1 MKRNPKLSCLALFLA
16 AAMALSA
23 TACTGPTEK
32 TGVGAAG
39 NTAAAREPN
48 SVGSTVVAED
58 RGMYQMGEPVRYTY
72 MGVEMEYTVENME
85 IFDRYTQANLPEDA
99 FGPMA
104 PNNEKFILLDVRI
117 RKVSGP
123 PLQQEGNFDE
133 YSNINDLMLCNQDI
147 LDVIDSEDP
156 SNFLR
161 PEIRYFDGGSEVDE
175 HGKGYEYYWLD
186 PGEEKVFQVGWCLQ
200 GPLEGRGPAPAGYL
214 NDTNGLALCIGVDS
228 NVDKGRF
235 IHLEAKSLI

>member
-1 MKRNPKLSCLALFLA
+1 MKRNPKILWLSVFLVVAL
-16 AAMALSA
+16 ALSA
-23 TACTGPTEK
+23 TGCTGPTEK
-32 TGVGAAG
+32 ASVGAAG
-39 NTAAAREPN
+39 NTAAAEAPDA
-48 SVGSTVVAED
+48 VGSTVVAED

-72 MGVEMEYTVENME
+72 GGVEMEYTVENME
-85 IFDRYTQANLPEDA
+85 IFERYTQANLSEDA

-133 YSNINDLMLCNQDI
+133 YSNINDLTLCNQDI

-156 SNFLR
+156 TNFLR

-214 NDTNGLALCIGVDS
+214 NDTNGLALRIGVDS